1 MSLSF
6 SFSRCYACFS
16 GNFKSYSSSF
26 SHPSNSD
33 VGDLISEPWF
43 VSLLGSVVFV
53 LVLLF
58 AGIVFYR
65 RQWARQAKSL
75 GHLPVPPVG
84 NR

>member
-1 MSLSF
+1 MCFGGKFKSFALSLS
-6 SFSRCYACFS
+6 
-16 GNFKSYSSSF
+16 
-26 SHPSNSD
+26 HPNNGD

-58 AGIVFYR
+58 VGIVFHR